1 MGLSNSTWKLPKLA
15 FLKGRVYLGRVLPIF
30 LVFTLI
36 FAFLPFFNQ
45 ASGQTPQTKITVINK
60 AYPTKGLPYIGYP
73 NGPDVILQIK
83 VNDVTDPD
91 GLAGFSIKLRYDK
104 TIVSV
109 ADTNND
115 NIADQDAV
123 QPDSFLTSSGKQSAC
138 SDAFLDPDQTNPNKM
153 WLTYSCVTLG
163 LTPSAALGTGALAT
177 IKFKPKAILGS
188 TSFGSLETELVDN
201 TQSANLIPHTP
212 GGASILITKCANFNG
227 ADDNIDV
234 PNDILPLILR
244 YNWNTSNPNWDPKYD
259 LNNDGRIDVPND
271 ILVAIF
277 QYGMHCTR

>member
-1 MGLSNSTWKLPKLA
+1 MHKSTWKLPKLV
-15 FLKGRVYLGRVLPIF
+15 FSKGRVYVSRILLIS
-30 LVFTLI
+30 LVITLI
-36 FAFLPFFNQ
+36 FAFLPFLNQ
-45 ASGQTPQTKITVINK
+45 ASGQTPQTKISVINK
-60 AYPTKGLPYIGYP
+60 TYPAQSLPFIGYP

-91 GLAGFSIKLRYDK
+91 GLAGFSIKLGYDK

-138 SDAFLDPDQTNPNKM
+138 SDAFLDPDQTNPNKI

-163 LTPSAALGTGALAT
+163 LTPSASLGTGALAT
-177 IKFKPKAILGS
+177 IKFKPKAKLGS

-201 TQSANLIPHTP
+201 TQSANLIPHTA
-212 GGASILITKCANFNG
+212 GYASIRIIKCADMDGNG
-227 ADDNIDV
+227 QVTV
-234 PNDILPLILR
+234 PGDILGIILR
-244 YNWNTSNPNWDPKYD
+244 YNWDISNPNWDPKYD
-259 LNNDGRIDVPND
+259 LNDDGRIDVPND
-271 ILVAIF
+271 ILPAIF
-277 QYGMHCTR
+277 QYNTYCTRQT

>member
-1 MGLSNSTWKLPKLA
+1 MHKFTWKLPKLA

-45 ASGQTPQTKITVINK
+45 ASGQTPQTKISVINK
-60 AYPTKGLPYIGYP
+60 TYPTQGLPFIGYR

-83 VNDVTDPD
+83 VNNVTDPD
-91 GLAGFSIKLRYDK
+91 GLAGFSIKFRYHK
-104 TIVSV
+104 LIVSV

-138 SDAFLDPDQTNPNKM
+138 SDAFLDPDQTDPNYI

-177 IKFKPKAILGS
+177 IKFKPKAILGGTS
-188 TSFGSLETELVDN
+188 TGSWETELVDN
-201 TQSANLIPHTP
+201 TQSANLIPHIGTY
-212 GGASILITKCANFNG
+212 ASILITKCADMDGNG
-227 ADDNIDV
+227 QVTV
-234 PNDILPLILR
+234 PGDILGVILR
-244 YNWNTSNPNWDPKYD
+244 YNWNTSNPSWDPKYD
-259 LNNDGRIDVPND
+259 LNDDGRIDVPYD
-271 ILVAIF
+271 ILGAIY
-277 QYGMHCTR
+277 QYQMFCTR